1 LYNDFH
7 QGGVKHIKKTTKHY
21 SQKMYLFVIYGTFIL
36 VLLAIFFTITYT
48 YYQKNA
54 LEDTVKELE
63 NVCASAQNSITAQ
76 LDNIA
81 TISMNIVYSNA
92 VKNNFKEFS
101 TYYQQSGIDPSGL
114 AASHEKAV
122 AIHDIVT
129 AMVGAYQTATEV
141 NIYTMDGS
149 CVESGYWQRVLSVNL
164 EEMPWYEQVMA
175 LNGYK
180 YITLPATRKDLPAK
194 GANQQSRKFISL
206 VRLFLT
212 ADGQPEGI
220 VEVVQDC
227 DTIFSLISSLEQ
239 QNTDIY
245 AYVYNDRGELIYP
258 YDDQLISSNRAS
270 AADCYSVVAVT
281 GKIPEYDWTVFI
293 AKPKDAA
300 YQTLKNF
307 QKIFIVVGISSIL
320 LTMFVC
326 FFISERLTVPL
337 QKLTE
342 ATGKITL
349 SRVLDENKVNL
360 TTADSSIQELSQLC
374 ESIRDMYEK
383 LRSTSQEVLLSR
395 SEETK
400 AKLQATQSLI
410 NPHFLY
416 NCLTSISIMAEENM
430 NENITAMCQALCDY
444 FRYISSSRDM
454 LVPLEEEIFY
464 TRRYLESM
472 QLRFTEEFS
481 YTLNIAADSRQLIIP
496 KLILQPIVENAF
508 KYAFNMSPP
517 WQLTI
522 TSATAGDCWIIK
534 VEDNGGRL
542 SDEKKQELLYT
553 FDHLDMDEELHSLE
567 IGGMGLKNVYLRL
580 KLLYGRQAIF
590 QIENQLPGKTIFLLG
605 GPVYYSREEYDE
617 QYPKL

>member
-1 LYNDFH
+1 
-7 QGGVKHIKKTTKHY
+7 
-21 SQKMYLFVIYGTFIL
+21 MYLFVIYGTFIL

-54 LEDTVKELE
+54 LKDTAKELE
-63 NVCASAQNSITAQ
+63 NVCASAQNSITTQ
-76 LDNIA
+76 LNNIA

-101 TYYQQSGIDPSGL
+101 TYYQQNGIDPTGL
-114 AASHEKAV
+114 AASYEKAV

-129 AMVGAYQTATEV
+129 AMVGAYQTTTEV

-149 CVESGYWQRVLSVNL
+149 CVESGYWQRIFAVNL

-180 YITLPATRKDLPAK
+180 YITLPSTRKDLPAK

-206 VRLFLT
+206 IRLFLT
-212 ADGQPEGI
+212 KDGQPEGI

-227 DTIFSLISSLEQ
+227 DTIFSLISSLER
-239 QNTDIY
+239 QNTNIY
-245 AYVYNDRGELIYP
+245 AYVYNDRGELVYP
-258 YDDQLISSNRAS
+258 YDDQMISGSNAS
-270 AADCYSVVAVT
+270 AAGYFSVAAENNLYEKGGTLVHTADGEQLFAAA
-281 GKIPEYDWTVFI
+281 GKIPEYNWTVFI

-307 QKIFIVVGISSIL
+307 QKIFIIIGIGSIL

-326 FFISERLTVPL
+326 FFISERFTIPL
-337 QKLTE
+337 QKLTV

-360 TTADSSIQELSQLC
+360 TTADSNIQELSQLC

-383 LRSTSQEVLLSR
+383 LRSTSQEVLLSK

-416 NCLTSISIMAEENM
+416 NCLTSISIMAEEDM
-430 NENITAMCQALCDY
+430 NENITEMCQALCDY

-472 QLRFTEEFS
+472 QLRFTEELS
-481 YTLNIAADSRQLIIP
+481 YTLNMAEDTKQLIIP

-522 TSATAGDCWIIK
+522 TSATASDCWIVK

-553 FDHLDMDEELHSLE
+553 FEHLDMNKELHLLE

-580 KLLYGRQAIF
+580 KLLYGQQAIF

-605 GPVYYSREEYDE
+605 GPVYHSREEYYE

>member
-1 LYNDFH
+1 
-7 QGGVKHIKKTTKHY
+7 
-21 SQKMYLFVIYGTFIL
+21 MYLFVIYGTFIL

-307 QKIFIVVGISSIL
+307 QKIF
-320 LTMFVC
+320 
-326 FFISERLTVPL
+326 
-337 QKLTE
+337 
-342 ATGKITL
+342 
-349 SRVLDENKVNL
+349 D
-360 TTADSSIQELSQLC
+360 LC
-374 ESIRDMYEK
+374 NS
-383 LRSTSQEVLLSR
+383 
-395 SEETK
+395 
-400 AKLQATQSLI
+400 
-410 NPHFLY
+410 F
-416 NCLTSISIMAEENM
+416 
-430 NENITAMCQALCDY
+430 
-444 FRYISSSRDM
+444 
-454 LVPLEEEIFY
+454 
-464 TRRYLESM
+464 
-472 QLRFTEEFS
+472 
-481 YTLNIAADSRQLIIP
+481 
-496 KLILQPIVENAF
+496 
-508 KYAFNMSPP
+508 
-517 WQLTI
+517 
-522 TSATAGDCWIIK
+522 
-534 VEDNGGRL
+534 
-542 SDEKKQELLYT
+542 
-553 FDHLDMDEELHSLE
+553 
-567 IGGMGLKNVYLRL
+567 
-580 KLLYGRQAIF
+580 
-590 QIENQLPGKTIFLLG
+590 
-605 GPVYYSREEYDE
+605 
-617 QYPKL
+617 